1 MDEIVIEG
9 KRGKQFVIDLN
20 DPLQRK
26 YELVRELKLSGS
38 SKEKVCS
45 KYRYSRIMGY
55 LYETAWDRY
64 RWDGLKE
71 KKKGPG
77 RKSKRTEKLEKRVL
91 AIRFKSPEKDMY
103 EITDILTDEGYTI
116 SARTVARV
124 LSEHGVTLKK
134 RGRRFESYSFG
145 EKQPYWSGR

>member
-9 KRGKQFVIDLN
+9 EKGKRFVVDLN

-38 SKEKVCS
+38 SKEEVCS

-55 LYETAWDRY
+55 LCETAWDNY
-64 RWDGLKE
+64 KWDGIKE
-71 KKKGPG
+71 KKKGPR
-77 RKSKRTEKLEKRVL
+77 RKSKRTEMLEKRVL
-91 AIRFKSPEKDMY
+91 AIRFKNPEKDMY
-103 EITDILTDEGYTI
+103 EITDILTEEGYSI

-134 RGRRFESYSFG
+134 TRQ
-145 EKQPYWSGR
+145 KV